1 MTGLG
6 LTAWIYLLDEK
17 IKEQVDSNIL
27 QGTRKEILGG
37 RIYLRNCHNK
47 GMALGIGG
55 KDKKNCQDIS
65 AAALGAAA
73 GEYLRQS
80 VQKKPALGRIGL
92 GMVMGGGLSNYM
104 DRREKGYVTDYI
116 SFRTNNK
123 KLKRLVFN
131 LSDFC
136 ILAGTGLWLVA
147 GFLPS
152 HKKRAGKIRKRK
164 NNKKIEKNCVKQ
176 K

>member
-37 RIYLRNCHNK
+37 RVYLRNCHNE
-47 GMALGIGG
+47 GLAFGIGG

-80 VQKKPALGRIGL
+80 IQKKPALGRIGL
-92 GMVMGGGLSNYM
+92 GLVLGGGLSNYM

-116 SFRTNNK
+116 SFRTSNK
-123 KLKRLVFN
+123 KLKKLVFN

-136 ILAGTGLWLVA
+136 ILAGTGLWLA
-147 GFLPS
+147 TGFLPS
-152 HKKRAGKIRKRK
+152 HKAKRSKTRK
-164 NNKKIEKNCVKQ
+164 NKKNKKTC
-176 K
+176 